1 MRGLMLS
8 AVLVLLTGCTHVF
21 FQPQQIEYLTP
32 DRVGLA
38 YQDVS
43 LCGSDGDV
51 LHGWWLPAQGKAEG
65 TVLFLHGNAE
75 NISTHIA
82 SVHWLP
88 SRHYN
93 VFLLDYRGYG
103 HSRGTPSVE
112 GALNDINTALEH
124 LLQRSDVDPQRIVL
138 LGQSLGG
145 ALSTYY
151 VANSPYKA
159 QIRALIVESAFASY
173 RGIAREKLAAFWL
186 TWPLQWPLGLSID
199 DDYSPL
205 AAVAQVS
212 PVELLLIHGD
222 RDLTVPLAHGQALFA
237 AAHQPKEFWL
247 VQDGGHIEA
256 FRRKPYQDKLVSYLQ
271 RVLGEADARITDTK
285 SRK

>member
-8 AVLVLLTGCTHVF
+8 AVLALLTGCTHVF

-32 DRVGLA
+32 DRIGLV

-151 VANSPYKA
+151 VAHSTYKA

-186 TWPLQWPLGLSID
+186 TWPLQWPLGLTID

-205 AAVAQVS
+205 AAVAQLS
-212 PVELLLIHGD
+212 PVALLLIHGD

-237 AAHQPKEFWL
+237 AARQPKEFWL
-247 VQDGGHIEA
+247 VQDGGHIET
-256 FRRKPYQDKLVSYLQ
+256 FRRKPYQDKLVNYLQ
-271 RVLGEADARITDTK
+271 RVFGDENARITGTE